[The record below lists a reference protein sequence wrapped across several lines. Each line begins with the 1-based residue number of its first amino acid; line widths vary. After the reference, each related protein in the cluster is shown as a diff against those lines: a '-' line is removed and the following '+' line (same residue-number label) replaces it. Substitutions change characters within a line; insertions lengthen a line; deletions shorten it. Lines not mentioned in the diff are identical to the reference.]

1 MMRRD
6 EYLKKISDFKL
17 EKEIDIIT
25 SIISSLNVE

>member
-25 SIISSLNVE
+25 SIISSLNIE

>member
-1 MMRRD
+1 MRRD